1 MNRLNNTD
9 SAVFLSCLAADTC
22 LTADPVVASL
32 ITARSQTFVEI
43 DHGII
48 STVVLLPSTDSR
60 RVIVSYKYKFVHE
73 VLVNCL
79 VKLADVKSV
88 VRWTDRSYWLG
99 PKESNRTKI
108 QCTPQKLKVI
118 LAVPKIVSEYDL
130 EIPQSHTADN
140 PMAPRGRATQ
150 SHLFRSN
157 PCWHLRGNLKPSF

>member
-88 VRWTDRSYWLG
+88 VR
-99 PKESNRTKI
+99 
-108 QCTPQKLKVI
+108 
-118 LAVPKIVSEYDL
+118 
-130 EIPQSHTADN
+130 
-140 PMAPRGRATQ
+140 
-150 SHLFRSN
+150 
-157 PCWHLRGNLKPSF
+157 